1 MVFAVCS
8 LPTLAW
14 LLTMYEVTLSMV
26 EIIEKKCNS
35 NIRKW
40 LGLPR
45 TTNISDLN
53 RKKGAL
59 QQPLA
64 SIEEIFKAGKVRTVM
79 MLRESRNKK
88 ISNNPP
94 NVKSARK
101 WKAEEATN
109 EIISALGHG
118 DIIGF
123 IQTNRAGLGHS
134 NFRPFNKMSHGDKR
148 KTATEQM

>member
-8 LPTLAW
+8 LPTIAW
-14 LLTMYEVTLSMV
+14 LLTMYEVALSMV
-26 EIIEKKCNS
+26 EICNS

-64 SIEEIFKAGKVRTVM
+64 SIEEIFKAGKVRTSM

-94 NVKSARK
+94 NVKPVK
-101 WKAEEATN
+101 
-109 EIISALGHG
+109 
-118 DIIGF
+118 
-123 IQTNRAGLGHS
+123 Q
-134 NFRPFNKMSHGDKR
+134 
-148 KTATEQM
+148 

>member
-1 MVFAVCS
+1 M
-8 LPTLAW
+8 
-14 LLTMYEVTLSMV
+14 
-26 EIIEKKCNS
+26 
-35 NIRKW
+35 
-40 LGLPR
+40 
-45 TTNISDLN
+45 N

-109 EIISALGHG
+109 
-118 DIIGF
+118 
-123 IQTNRAGLGHS
+123 
-134 NFRPFNKMSHGDKR
+134 
-148 KTATEQM
+148 